1 MTFVL
6 VGGFVALDLILSSFH
21 SSSQLLLL
29 VIEFVFESQEVFIER
44 DTVTEKRFIATSLI
58 LLIDFL
64 VLEHFDLGLHGSDLL
79 VEVQDD
85 IIMDH
90 ICLSILLLPA
100 SKLSDLVSG
109 LLQVGMTLK
118 FLVDEAGS
126 SLIDVVV
133 SGSILDICGAS
144 CLLSSSSSYSAYS
157 KKENKNGEP
166 NLFEQI
172 VLRIYEKYLAA
183 IFLLICAF
191 VCSLWAL
198 VEFKFKF

>member
-58 LLIDFL
+58 LLVDFL

-133 SGSILDICGAS
+133 SGSILDIGGAS

-157 KKENKNGEP
+157 NKVNKNGEP

-191 VCSLWAL
+191 V
-198 VEFKFKF
+198 